1 MKDIEIPPIP
11 KEHDR
16 SFSELISITHKTA
29 LAALFQKTNQEY
41 LYWTQFKHLSFPEG
55 ISPELA
61 WLTLKDNRNAH
72 RKFLPFQDKTA
83 VPFSYWQPDSVQE
96 GLNFID
102 INAGGQILTTDGVLT
117 DQNKQ
122 HHLFKSLQEEAI
134 ASSQLEGAATTR
146 QHAKEIL
153 QRKITPRTKAERMIV
168 NNYRTIQ
175 DIRELL
181 DQPLSAELILRIHQ
195 TITEGTLEDPASAG
209 RFRTP
214 GEDIYVQKDGHVR
227 FIPPDAT
234 QITSYIETLCKFANA
249 ETPSYYIHPVIRAII
264 IHFMLAYAHPFVD
277 GNGRTARALFY
288 WYVLKQKYWLF
299 EYLSISRVI
308 LHAPSQYERAFLY
321 TEHDDADLT
330 YFISFHINVIMKAIA
345 DVRTYL
351 EVKQRVQTT
360 HQHLLL
366 NHPELNERQ
375 RALIIHA
382 LENPAASYTVT
393 EYQSNNQVAYETARR
408 DLMMLQ
414 KMGLMIMRKSGKKFY
429 FIAPDNL
436 KKLLQS

>member
-1 MKDIEIPPIP
+1 MKDIETPPTP
-11 KEHDR
+11 QSNDR
-16 SFSELISITHKTA
+16 SFTELVSIVHEAA
-29 LAALFQKTNQEY
+29 LVALFQKANQEY
-41 LYWTQFKHLSFPEG
+41 LYWSQFKHLTFPEG
-55 ISPELA
+55 LSPELA
-61 WLTLKDNRNAH
+61 WFALKNNRNAH
-72 RKFLPFQDKTA
+72 RKLLPFQDKTG

-102 INAGGQILTTDGVLT
+102 INAGGQLLTNDGVLT

-122 HHLFKSLQEEAI
+122 HYLFKSLQEEAI

-146 QHAKEIL
+146 QRAKEIL
-153 QRKITPRTKAERMIV
+153 QRKISPKTKAERMIV

-175 DIRELL
+175 DIRDLL
-181 DQPLSAELILRIHQ
+181 DHPLDAQLILRIHQ
-195 TITEGTLEDPASAG
+195 TITEGTLEDSTSAG
-209 RFRTP
+209 RFRKP
-214 GEDIYVQKDGHVR
+214 DEDIYVHKDGHVR

-234 QITSYIETLCKFANA
+234 QISSYIEALCKFANA

-264 IHFMLAYAHPFVD
+264 IHFMLAYIHPFVD

-308 LHAPSQYERAFLY
+308 LHAPSQYERAYLY
-321 TEHDDADLT
+321 TEHDDADMT

-351 EVKQRVQTT
+351 EEKQRVQST
-360 HQHLLL
+360 HHHLLL

-408 DLMMLQ
+408 DLMMLE
-414 KMGLMIMRKSGKKFY
+414 KNGLMILRKSGKRFY
-429 FIAPDNL
+429 FVAPDNL
-436 KKLLQS
+436 KTLLKS